1 MKKLLLAASL
11 FFSSYWT
18 FAADLSKAE
27 QLLNG
32 GQADAA
38 LMEAE
43 AVLANDPT
51 NPDGR
56 FIQGIA
62 LARMGRTD
70 EAILVFK
77 DLTADYRE
85 IPEPYNNLAVLLAQ
99 TGDYAGARDAL
110 EDAVKYHPNYTVAWE
125 NLADIY
131 SVMATVAYEKVLQQD
146 PRNQLAKQRLAI
158 MNGTATAAAE
168 TRPAARPQQPAA
180 EPVASRPVV
189 ANTTAA
195 EQEIN
200 QVPLLPA
207 TPTAETAAVEAP
219 AAFESNAASVDQPAN
234 FSAEKRPVMATI
246 SQWANAWAGQDADGY
261 IDAYGSNFQPQDNMS
276 RNDWEKARRSRLASP
291 SSISLQV
298 KQPTVSFL
306 DSDLAIVKFVQHYRS
321 DSYKDTVKKTLLLE
335 REAGNW
341 RIVREQSIR

>member
-1 MKKLLLAASL
+1 MKKIWVAASL
-11 FFSSYWT
+11 FFASHCAWS
-18 FAADLSKAE
+18 ADLAKAE
-27 QLLNG
+27 QLLSG

-62 LARMGRTD
+62 LARMGRAD

-110 EDAVKYHPNYTVAWE
+110 EEAVKYHPNYTVAWE

-146 PRNQLAKQRLAI
+146 PSNRIAKQRLAA
-158 MNGTATAAAE
+158 MNGAVSEPPAAPPAPRKEVPQPSRREVVAEAPAAAVATE
-168 TRPAARPQQPAA
+168 DSLA
-180 EPVASRPVV
+180 E
-189 ANTTAA
+189 
-195 EQEIN
+195 
-200 QVPLLPA
+200 VPLLPVA
-207 TPTAETAAVEAP
+207 AP
-219 AAFESNAASVDQPAN
+219 AASNVTTTTAANNAAVVEQPAN
-234 FSAEKRPVMATI
+234 FNAEKQPVMATI
-246 SQWANAWAGQDADGY
+246 STWANAWAEQDADTY
-261 IDAYGSNFQPQDNMS
+261 IGAYGSNFQPQDNLS
-276 RNDWEKARRSRLASP
+276 RSAWEKARRQRLASP
-291 SSISLQV
+291 SSISLAIN
-298 KQPTVSFL
+298 QPSISFL
-306 DSDLAIVKFVQHYRS
+306 DSDLAIVKFVQNYRS

-335 REAGNW
+335 REGGQW

>member
-1 MKKLLLAASL
+1 MKKFWVAASL
-11 FFSSYWT
+11 FFASHSVWS
-18 FAADLSKAE
+18 ADLAKAE
-27 QLLNG
+27 QLLSG

-62 LARMGRTD
+62 LARMGRAD

-99 TGDYAGARDAL
+99 TGDYPGARDAL
-110 EDAVKYHPNYTVAWE
+110 EEAVKYHPNYTVAWE

-146 PRNQLAKQRLAI
+146 PGNRVAKQRLAA
-158 MNGTATAAAE
+158 MNGAVSQT
-168 TRPAARPQQPAA
+168 PAAPAKPAKEVAKPSRREVVAEAPAA
-180 EPVASRPVV
+180 TV
-189 ANTTAA
+189 NTEDSLA
-195 EQEIN
+195 E
-200 QVPLLPA
+200 VPLLP
-207 TPTAETAAVEAP
+207 VAP
-219 AAFESNAASVDQPAN
+219 AATTSSSAASNNAATVEQPAN
-234 FSAEKRPVMATI
+234 LNAEKQAVMATI
-246 SQWANAWAGQDADGY
+246 TTWANAWAEQDADAY
-261 IDAYGSNFQPQDNMS
+261 IGSYGNNFQPQDNLS
-276 RNDWEKARRSRLASP
+276 RSAWEKARRKRLASP
-291 SSISLQV
+291 SSISLGIS
-298 KQPTVSFL
+298 QPSISFL
-306 DSDLAIVKFVQHYRS
+306 DSDLAIVKFVQNYRS

-335 REAGNW
+335 RESGQW